1 MEALII
7 LALILLNG
15 FFALTEF
22 AVISSRKVRLQQLAQ
37 EGDRRARAALELAK
51 APDRVISTV
60 QLGISLVGILAGAFG
75 GAALSKGLADYLK
88 EVPGLGPYHEGA
100 SFVMVVLAITYLNVV
115 LGEIVPK
122 RLALIHP
129 ERMAMATAS
138 LFRLVSILVHPAVRV
153 LGLSSD
159 LVMKILGVRK
169 SAEPP
174 VTEEEIKVLIEQG
187 TQAGVFVETEK
198 ELVKSVFRLADRE
211 VSILMT
217 PRRDMVWL
225 DLDDQGEINHR
236 KIVESPFS
244 RFPVARG
251 SLDNVL
257 GIVRAK
263 DALAYC
269 LSERGLDLKAVMK
282 PPLFVPESLTALRLL
297 ENFKKSRPHLALVV
311 DEYGGIQG
319 LVTLNDILEAIVGD
333 MPTQGRPQ
341 ESGAKQRDDGSWL
354 VDGLMPVDEF
364 KDLFQIVKKLP
375 EEETGIYQTLGGF
388 MMTQLGR
395 IPEPADH
402 FEWEGMRFEVMDMDG
417 KRVDKILVVPPQ

>member
-7 LALILLNG
+7 LVLILLNG
-15 FFALTEF
+15 FFVMTEL
-22 AVISSRKVRLQQLAQ
+22 AVVSSRKVRLQQMAR
-37 EGDRRARAALELAK
+37 EGDRRAAAAFELAEHPEHFL
-51 APDRVISTV
+51 ATV
-60 QLGISLVGILAGAFG
+60 QIGITLIGILVGAFG
-75 GAALSKGLADYLK
+75 GATIAGGLAVHLK
-88 EVPGLGPYHEGA
+88 EIPWIHPYQHA
-100 SFVMVVLAITYLNVV
+100 VALALVVLTITFFSVV

-129 ERMAMATAS
+129 ERIARATAS
-138 LFRLVSILVHPAVRV
+138 LFRVIALIGLPAVRG
-153 LGLSSD
+153 LSLSSD

-169 SAEPP
+169 SQEPP
-174 VTEEEIKVLIEQG
+174 VTEEEIKLLIEQG
-187 TQAGVFVETEK
+187 TQAGVFVETEQA
-198 ELVKSVFRLADRE
+198 LVKSVFRLADRE

-217 PRRDMVWL
+217 PRRDIVWL
-225 DLDDQGEINHR
+225 DLDDGEEVNHH
-236 KIVESPFS
+236 KIMESPFS
-244 RFPVARG
+244 RFPVGQG

-257 GIVRAK
+257 GIIRAK

-269 LSERGLDLKAVMK
+269 QSARGLDLKAVMK
-282 PPLFVPESLTALRLL
+282 PTLFVPENLPALKLL

-333 MPTQGRPQ
+333 IPATGQPA
-341 ESGAKQRDDGSWL
+341 ESGAKQREDGSWL
-354 VDGLMPVDEF
+354 LDGLMPVDEF
-364 KDLFQIVKKLP
+364 KDLFQLKNLP

-402 FEWEGMRFEVMDMDG
+402 FEWQGMRFEVMDMDG
-417 KRVDKILVVPPQ
+417 KRVDKVLIVPPR